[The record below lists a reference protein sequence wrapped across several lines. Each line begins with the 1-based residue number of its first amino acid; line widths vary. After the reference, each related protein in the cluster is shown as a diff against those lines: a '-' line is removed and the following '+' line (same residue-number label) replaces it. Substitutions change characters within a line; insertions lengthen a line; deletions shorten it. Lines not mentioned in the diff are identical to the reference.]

1 MSTVAWVPLTVAD
14 IEARIPSVAL
24 AALRERHNLDGVDP
38 LSVLIRDT
46 VARVRQS
53 IASCEDYVLDATSTT
68 VPPELLDD
76 AAWIVCCAI
85 MLRVPEVMPTTD
97 DHRTRLRLAEDNLAK
112 VAACD
117 LAISTPTTTG
127 TSTAQ
132 STGGVSVIR
141 SRPNIITRDRLRGL
155 F

>member
-1 MSTVAWVPLTVAD
+1 MSTVAWVTLTAAD

-24 AALRERHNLDGVDP
+24 AALRERHNLDGTDP

-53 IASCEDYVLDATSTT
+53 IASCDDYVLDATTSTI
-68 VPPELLDD
+68 PPELLDD
-76 AAWIVCCAI
+76 AAWIVSCAI
-85 MLRVPEVMPTTD
+85 LLRVPDVMPTTD

-117 LAISTPTTTG
+117 LAISTPTTAATN
-127 TSTAQ
+127 TAQ
-132 STGGVSVIR
+132 STGGVSVVR
-141 SRPNIITRDRLRGL
+141 SRTNLNTRSRLSGL
-155 F
+155 L